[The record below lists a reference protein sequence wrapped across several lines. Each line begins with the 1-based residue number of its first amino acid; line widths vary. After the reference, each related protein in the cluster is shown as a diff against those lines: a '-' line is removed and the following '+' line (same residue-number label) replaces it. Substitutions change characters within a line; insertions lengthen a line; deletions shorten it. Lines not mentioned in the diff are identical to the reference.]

1 MALSGSTDFSL
12 NAREVITATLR
23 KMAVLGVAQ
32 VLDPDEAEDCRIEL
46 NTMLKGWQRH
56 GPHLWKTEEG
66 AIPLLANTASYDL
79 SLTLNPL
86 RIMSMRY
93 RDAQARDLPMR
104 LFTREEYFDMPLKT
118 STGVPTQYYF
128 DVQRGSPT
136 VYVWPL
142 LTTVTTEVLTATY
155 QKRMDDIDDLSND
168 IDITQENYDTLIY
181 AFAARLL
188 DDYGVEGE
196 VAKRII
202 GRSQGLLD
210 DAMSFD
216 REDVVRFVPD
226 YGSRPY

>member
-1 MALSGSTDFSL
+1 MALSGSQDFNL
-12 NAREVITATLR
+12 NAREVITTALR

-32 VLDPDEAEDCRIEL
+32 TLDADEAEDARVEL

-66 AIPLLANTASYDL
+66 SIPLLASTASYNL
-79 SLTLNPL
+79 AATLNPL

-93 RDAQARDLPMR
+93 RDANSRDLPMR

-118 STGVPTQYYF
+118 STGIPTQYYF
-128 DVQRGSPT
+128 DAQRGAPT

-142 LTTVTTEVLTATY
+142 LASVTTEVLTCTY
-155 QKRMDDIDDLSND
+155 QKRMDDIDDLNND
-168 IDITQENYDTLIY
+168 IDITQENFDTLIY
-181 AFAARLL
+181 ALAARLL
-188 DDYGVEGE
+188 DSYGVEGE

-202 GRSQGLLD
+202 QRSQSLLES
-210 DAMSFD
+210 AQGFD

-226 YGSRPY
+226 R

>member
-1 MALSGSTDFSL
+1 MALSGSVDFSL
-12 NAREVITATLR
+12 NAREVITKTLR

-32 VLDPDEAEDCRIEL
+32 VLDPDEAEDARIEL

-56 GPHLWKTEEG
+56 GPHLWKTLEG
-66 AIPLLANTASYDL
+66 SIPLLAATASYNL
-79 SLTLNPL
+79 AATLNPL

-93 RDAQARDLPMR
+93 RDTQARDLPMR

-118 STGVPTQYYF
+118 STGIPTQYYF
-128 DVQRGSPT
+128 DAQRGAPT

-142 LTTVTTEVLTATY
+142 LVSATTEVLTCSY
-155 QKRMDDIDDLSND
+155 QKRMDDIDDLNND
-168 IDITQENYDTLIY
+168 IDIVQEHFDTLIY

-196 VAKRII
+196 VASRII
-202 GRSQGLLD
+202 QRSQSLLES
-210 DAMSFD
+210 AQGFD

-226 YGSRPY
+226 HR

>member
-1 MALSGSTDFSL
+1 MPLSGSQDFNL
-12 NAREVITATLR
+12 NAREVITSTLR
-23 KMAVLGVAQ
+23 KMGVLGVAQ
-32 VLDPDEAEDCRIEL
+32 VLDADEAEECRLEL
-46 NTMLKGWQRH
+46 NAMLKGWQRH
-56 GPHLWKTEEG
+56 GPHLWKTLEG
-66 AIPLLANTASYDL
+66 SIPLLASTASYNL
-79 SLTLNPL
+79 AATLNPL

-118 STGVPTQYYF
+118 STGIPTQYYF
-128 DVQRGSPT
+128 DAQRGAPT

-142 LTTVTTEVLTATY
+142 LVSVTTEVLTCTY

-168 IDITQENYDTLIY
+168 VDITQENFDTLIY

-188 DDYGVEGE
+188 DSYGVEGE

-202 GRSQGLLD
+202 QRSQSLLES
-210 DAMSFD
+210 ASGFD

-226 YGSRPY
+226 RY